1 MPPEELWR
9 VFDLFAMFVFPL
21 ELIEFIISIEDD
33 ELLSDY
39 LRDFFK
45 ASFAHPVVNP
55 TTLW

>member
-1 MPPEELWR
+1 MPPEGLWR
-9 VFDLFAMFVFPL
+9 VFDLFAMSL
-21 ELIEFIISIEDD
+21 ELTEFTISIEDN